1 MLSAILSILG
11 SSAFGSILGGVFAFL
26 NRKTDLQAKKLDLE
40 HEARRWGHELAVK
53 DKDLEYAKLEAQ
65 GRKEVAIVEGEAAM
79 ETSRFQAIAAVQAA
93 ETVSAEELKAAGKL
107 RWLLVLGMAFNRWV
121 RPIATVV
128 LAGAAISINLLLVEK
143 LTEGWPTLT
152 PEQRFDSAMQAFAWL
167 TGQASAAL
175 GYWFVA
181 RGSSGNK

>member
-26 NRKTDLQAKKLDLE
+26 NRKADMQAKQLDLE

-53 DKDLEYAKLEAQ
+53 DKDLEYAKMEAQ
-65 GRKEVAIVEGEAAM
+65 GRKDVAIVEGEAAM
-79 ETSRFQAIAAVQAA
+79 ETARFQAIAAVQAA
-93 ETVSAEELKAAGKL
+93 EAVTAEELKAAGKM
-107 RWLLVLGMAFNRWV
+107 RWLLVLGMAFNRFI
-121 RPIATVV
+121 RPMATVI
-128 LAGAAISINLLLVEK
+128 LASAAIVVNLLLMNK
-143 LTEGWPTLT
+143 LAESWTGLT
-152 PEQRFDSAMQAFAWL
+152 TAQQYDAAMQAFAWI

-181 RGSSGNK
+181 RGSSK

>member
-26 NRKTDLQAKKLDLE
+26 NRKTDMQAKKLDLE
-40 HEARRWGHELAVK
+40 HEARRWTHELAVK

-79 ETSRFQAIAAVQAA
+79 EAARFQAIAAAQAA
-93 ETVSAEELKAAGKL
+93 DSVTAEELKAAGKM
-107 RWLLVLGMAFNRWV
+107 RWLLVLASAFNRFI
-121 RPIATVV
+121 RPMATVI
-128 LAGAAISINLLLVEK
+128 LATAAISVNLLLMHKMAES
-143 LTEGWPTLT
+143 WPGLT
-152 PEQRFDSAMQAFAWL
+152 PSQQYDAAMQAFAWI

-181 RGSSGNK
+181 RGSSK

>member
-26 NRKTDLQAKKLDLE
+26 NRKTDLEAKKLDLQ
-40 HEARRWGHELAVK
+40 HEAARWGHELHVK

-65 GRKEVAIVEGEAAM
+65 GRKDVAIVEGEAAIESARM
-79 ETSRFQAIAAVQAA
+79 AAIGAAQQADRV
-93 ETVSAEELKAAGKL
+93 TAEELRSAGKL
-107 RWLLVLGMAFNRWV
+107 RWLLVLAMAVNKWV
-121 RPIATVV
+121 RPVATVV
-128 LAGAAISINLLLVEK
+128 LAAAAISVNLMLMER
-143 LTEGWPTLT
+143 LTDGWATLT
-152 PEQRFDSAMQAFAWL
+152 PAQQFDAAMQAFAWI

-181 RGSSGNK
+181 RGSSK